1 MTHQIASNETSSRDA
16 NAIVNRY
23 KLIGLFGG
31 LFLGG
36 IVGIMVAGPHFHDWP
51 AAQSI
56 LTIVGA
62 LALGGLIGYVAGEIA
77 LGSQASGPGSG
88 LDRESG
94 GGSGGGHGGTGGDD

>member
-51 AAQSI
+51 AAQS
-56 LTIVGA
+56 
-62 LALGGLIGYVAGEIA
+62 GLIGYVAGEIA